1 MCGTVVYRVQG
12 PDGRGPFRPGFS
24 STWTDADFAPGM
36 VPLPSWID
44 EFGVGILEGLDAGEY
59 IGCATRAACQLARW
73 FSESERRRLDELG
86 FRVVRLR
93 AARILAESENQLVFA
108 NRIPL
113 NCGCEEV
120 PWP

>member
-1 MCGTVVYRVQG
+1 MCGEVVYRVQDQ
-12 PDGRGPFRPGFS
+12 DGRVPFRPGFS
-24 STWTDADFAPGM
+24 STWTDPDFAPGM

-44 EFGVGILEGLDAGEY
+44 EFGVGILEEFDDSEY
-59 IGCATRAACQLARW
+59 IGCATRSVRQLVRW
-73 FSESERRRLDELG
+73 FSESERRRLHSLG

-108 NRIPL
+108 NRMPL